1 LGSPKLDASRRVKPT
16 WGGGPLSKLWREESG
31 LSLCLVILTV
41 LLFVLYP
48 LAGVGMANN
57 LGVLVFALF
66 LLSGIPAAGG
76 LGSLVGRANAFIV
89 AAWVGVELLI
99 VFSPDYSLLILEAC
113 VTLAA
118 LLFLQG
124 TILIQ
129 VFKPGR
135 ITAHRIRGAVATYL
149 LLGLSWAWIYRLIVL
164 LVPGAIVE
172 TSNPEQNLAMGTK
185 LVYFSFMTLTTVG
198 YGDIVPVGAFARS
211 FSNLEALLG
220 QLYPVVLI
228 GRLVSLGGRQD
239 QT

>member
-1 LGSPKLDASRRVKPT
+1 MGR
-16 WGGGPLSKLWREESG
+16 PLSKLWREESG
-31 LSLCLVILTV
+31 LSHCLVILTV
-41 LLFVLYP
+41 LLFVIYP

-57 LGVLVFALF
+57 LGVLVFAL
-66 LLSGIPAAGG
+66 LLLFGVPAAGG
-76 LGSLVGRANAFIV
+76 LGSMVGRADALIAV
-89 AAWVGVELLI
+89 AWVGVELLI
-99 VFSPDYSLLILEAC
+99 VFSPGYSLLIIEAC

-118 LLFLQG
+118 LLFLQS

-149 LLGLSWAWIYRLIVL
+149 LLGLSWAWIYRLILL

-172 TSNPEQNLAMGTK
+172 ASNPGQDLAIGTK
-185 LVYFSFMTLTTVG
+185 LVYFSFTTLTSVG
-198 YGDIVPVGAFARS
+198 YGDIVPVGPFARS

>member
-1 LGSPKLDASRRVKPT
+1 MGGPKQDASRRGKPI
-16 WGGGPLSKLWREESG
+16 WGGGPLSRLWREESG

-41 LLFVLYP
+41 LLFVIYP

-57 LGVLVFALF
+57 LGVLVFALL
-66 LLSGIPAAGG
+66 LLSGVPAAGG
-76 LGSLVGRANAFIV
+76 LGSHVGRANAFIS

-99 VFSPDYSLLILEAC
+99 DFSPGYSLLILEAC

-164 LVPGAIVE
+164 VVPGAIVE
-172 TSNPEQNLAMGTK
+172 TSNPEQSLAMGTK
-185 LVYFSFMTLTTVG
+185 LVYFSFTTLCTVG

-211 FSNLEALLG
+211 FSNIEALLG